1 MQKLDSPLR
10 YPGSKLALAPLIARL
25 LYLNDMTGRSFVE
38 THTGSASVSLYLLN
52 AGIIRSARLIEKDP
66 LLYAFWKVVFE
77 DTDALIKKI
86 KEIEVNMDTWHA
98 MRHLLAVD
106 SPADS
111 DIIDLAFAG
120 FFLNRTNFSGV
131 LHAGPIGG
139 ISQSSDYPIDC
150 RYNKEMLCGRIRQ
163 VSTWHNKVEV
173 VFGDAVQELKSA
185 VAENDNIYYVDP
197 PYYAQGRKLYR
208 FYYELSDHAALAK
221 ELCKLDA
228 PWILSYDDHHVIE
241 HLYSGCTKFRVGAQ
255 YMVKSRKSINE
266 LIVTN
271 LNPLDVA
278 DFEALHGN
286 FGLQSYSTDCHLPV

>member
-1 MQKLDSPLR
+1 M
-10 YPGSKLALAPLIARL
+10 APLIARL
-25 LYLNDMTGRSFVE
+25 LHFNDMTGRSFVE

-77 DTDALIKKI
+77 NTDALIQKI
-86 KEIEVNMDTWHA
+86 KEIEVNMETWHA
-98 MRHLLAVD
+98 MRHLLAVN

-150 RYNKEMLCGRIRQ
+150 RYNKEMLCGRIREI
-163 VSTWHNKVEV
+163 STWRDKVEV
-173 VFGDAVQELKSA
+173 VFGDALQELKSA
-185 VAENDNIYYVDP
+185 VVGNDNVYYIDP
-197 PYYAQGRKLYR
+197 PYYNQGRKLYR
-208 FYYELSDHAALAK
+208 FYYELTDHTALAK
-221 ELCKLDA
+221 ELHKLDA

-241 HLYSGCTKFRVGAQ
+241 HLYSECTKFRVGAQ
-255 YMVKSRKSINE
+255 YMVRSRKSIDE

-271 LNPLDVA
+271 LKPFGASDLKVLRANLDHQNNA
-278 DFEALHGN
+278 AEC
-286 FGLQSYSTDCHLPV
+286 YLPA